1 MLKTLRGRNLAL
13 LAGVVLA
20 GQLLAMALTAVLVIR
35 PQAERVAA
43 IMANN
48 MAAITVTIAALPP
61 AERSA
66 LIGRINATGALRI
79 LPGNAAPP
87 EDRGLPSLLEVVF
100 LRAFARAMTSDD
112 VVVRYSGVTGQIWV
126 RVTMGDT
133 PHWISYDR
141 PAGITP
147 TGALLASVTAAVLL
161 ALGAGF
167 LLQRRIEVPLR
178 RLAAAADAV
187 RGDSVPAPLATDG
200 PQEIAAVAGSF
211 NRMAQR
217 LRDFEA
223 NRALLLAGISHD
235 LRTPL
240 AKLRLALALGPD
252 LEPDAETLI
261 DAQFDKLDALLGQFL
276 DFGRWM
282 DGEPAAERDIAAD
295 VRAVAAEIDP
305 ALAARSAAAPILMT
319 VRPMALR
326 RGIANMIENARR
338 HGAPP
343 IEISISV
350 SAAEVAICIED
361 RGPGVPHAL
370 LPGLATPFV
379 HGGAAGSTG
388 LGLAIVRH
396 VAQAHEGRLI
406 LENRP
411 GGGFRQRLELPRR

>member
-1 MLKTLRGRNLAL
+1 
-13 LAGVVLA
+13 
-20 GQLLAMALTAVLVIR
+20 
-35 PQAERVAA
+35 
-43 IMANN
+43 
-48 MAAITVTIAALPP
+48 
-61 AERSA
+61 
-66 LIGRINATGALRI
+66 
-79 LPGNAAPP
+79 
-87 EDRGLPSLLEVVF
+87 
-100 LRAFARAMTSDD
+100 
-112 VVVRYSGVTGQIWV
+112 
-126 RVTMGDT
+126 
-133 PHWISYDR
+133 
-141 PAGITP
+141 
-147 TGALLASVTAAVLL
+147 
-161 ALGAGF
+161 
-167 LLQRRIEVPLR
+167 
-178 RLAAAADAV
+178 V
-187 RGDSVPAPLATDG
+187 RGDWVPAPLATDG
-200 PQEIAAVAGSF
+200 PLEIAAVAGSF

-240 AKLRLALALGPD
+240 AKIRLALALGPG

-261 DAQFDKLDALLGQFL
+261 DAQFDQLDALLGQFL

-282 DGEPAAERDIAAD
+282 DGETAAVRDIAAD

-305 ALAARSAAAPILMT
+305 ALAATIAAAPVSMT

-338 HGAPP
+338 HGAAP
-343 IEISISV
+343 IEISISI
-350 SAAEVAICIED
+350 SAAEVAICVDD
-361 RGPGVPHAL
+361 RGPGVPDAL

-406 LENRP
+406 LGNRP